1 MKFIPD
7 HWKKHIK
14 DITGGKMTAI
24 FQGLAKKNRQRKQL
38 YDMNGQKPF
47 YWISEIYDLANFQS
61 PPPYNQV
68 FTETLLICETA
79 LFLWY
84 QIFPKRP
91 IRQPDVF
98 YRPDSG

>member
-14 DITGGKMTAI
+14 DITGGKMTTI

-38 YDMNGQKPF
+38 YGMNGKKPF